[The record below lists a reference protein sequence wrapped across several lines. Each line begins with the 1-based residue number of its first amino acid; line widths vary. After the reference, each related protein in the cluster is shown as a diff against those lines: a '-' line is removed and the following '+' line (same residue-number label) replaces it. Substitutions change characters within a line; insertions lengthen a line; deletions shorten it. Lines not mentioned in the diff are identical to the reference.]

1 MLELIYEVSMFYS
14 ILSKFL
20 ILCAALMVLYTYKLP
35 GFSVYGINISLQLYT
50 FTILLLGISSTILL
64 FKSKIK
70 IIENEALK
78 QKIKKEASEINS
90 QEYKDK
96 IDRLNAKIE
105 TLEVA
110 LKDALS
116 KK

>member
-1 MLELIYEVSMFYS
+1 MFYS
-14 ILSKFL
+14 ILSKLL
-20 ILCAALMVLYTYKLP
+20 IICAIFMVLYTHKLP
-35 GFSVYGINISLQLYT
+35 NFMIH
-50 FTILLLGISSTILL
+50 GISMSVMLYCFIILVL
-64 FKSKIK
+64 CLSAAFLFFKSKIK
-70 IIENEALK
+70 LVENDALK

-105 TLEVA
+105 TLEAA

-116 KK
+116 KKQ

>member
-1 MLELIYEVSMFYS
+1 MFYS
-14 ILSKFL
+14 ILSKLFIICA
-20 ILCAALMVLYTYKLP
+20 ILMIFYTHKLP
-35 GFSVYGINISLQLYT
+35 DFSIHGINISVMLYC
-50 FTILLLGISSTILL
+50 FVILVLGLAASFLF
-64 FKSKIK
+64 FKSKISLVEK
-70 IIENEALK
+70 DALK